1 MGFDRGFYVKV
12 YNFFV
17 QIMDFFVL
25 VAYNILKICEEMVIW
40 LEILQI

>member
-17 QIMDFFVL
+17 L
-25 VAYNILKICEEMVIW
+25 LAYNILKICEEMVIW